1 MSNQQPETLIKFL
14 NAETAKKVL
23 SSQTLRSSS
32 PSLFADPFELNHL
45 SQLNFDPH
53 TLLDKAIKMTE
64 SMIFS
69 PDAPKGDTPLI
80 HVIRRWRDEERFA
93 SPQEAH
99 EVLRELLSKVV
110 DHRQKVIDIMMNDW
124 RKFVRTLRV
133 CCFTEKVDSVSAWRN
148 YADNHRGIAIRFNTD
163 EHSPL
168 DNCVPVNYK
177 DARPQISTLQ
187 METAFILGG
196 DQQSSQNNFQDKF
209 SVRPPLYAS
218 EKEWRCFST
227 KEEKL
232 GITPSNESEW
242 FDDTKFERGD
252 INAVYFGANTSASD
266 KKEIYNLIKSK
277 YTQSKIYQSKA
288 SSTSHQLEFARITG
302 KS

>member
-14 NAETAKKVL
+14 NTETAKKVL
-23 SSQTLRSSS
+23 SSQTLRWSS

-53 TLLDKAIKMTE
+53 TLLDKAIKMAE

-99 EVLRELLSKVV
+99 DVLRELLSKVV
-110 DHRQKVIDIMMNDW
+110 DHRQKVIDIMMSDW

-133 CCFTEKVDSVSAWRN
+133 CCFTEKVDSVAAWQN
-148 YADNHRGIAIRFNTD
+148 YADSHRGIAIRFNTD

-168 DNCVPVNYK
+168 ENCVPVNYK
-177 DARPQISTLQ
+177 AARPQISTLQ
-187 METAFILGG
+187 SETDFILGG
-196 DQQSSQNNFQDKF
+196 DKPSPQHNFEDKF
-209 SVRPPLYAS
+209 SVRSPLYAS

-227 KEEKL
+227 KKEQP
-232 GITPSNESEW
+232 GIKPSNASEW
-242 FDDTKFERGD
+242 FDDKKFERND
-252 INAVYFGANTSASD
+252 ISAVYFGANISAKD
-266 KKEIYNLIKSK
+266 KKEIYNLLKDK
-277 YTQSKIYQSKA
+277 YTKSKIYQAQA
-288 SSTSHQLEFARITG
+288 SSTSHQLEFERITE
-302 KS
+302 K